1 MKCIV
6 HDTLSLLEPLFCHA
20 HKPKDR
26 LELAQPILFADD
38 SLIHGRRL
46 LPRAMQTQSFKVMQ
60 AGAVDGYSV
69 VAAQQGWGLF
79 NPARSV
85 ASSQWLFA
93 EYARLDILRQLE
105 HYLHEAMRGL
115 EPSLKNYTDNDDT
128 LELFLFPADP
138 ANRQLMLRSHGL
150 SIFAAIPQVIMVQLW
165 ADASNMARLPIL
177 LARALRHNLAVQR
190 AQPHMLAD
198 FLALEDVVSMQALLE
213 PVAWQ
218 DTLQHAAE
226 LCDASNYDDVTANIY
241 GADGSSILPLPQP
254 EALDAEMLEYAQLL
268 LAEGGQESQPER
280 IAAYLYGD
288 AVVSS
293 QGHAGVGMPALTSF
307 LIFH

>member
-1 MKCIV
+1 MKLIV

-46 LPRAMQTQSFKVMQ
+46 LPRAMQTQSFQVMQ

-85 ASSQWLFA
+85 ASSQWLFS
-93 EYARLDILRQLE
+93 EYARLDILTQLE
-105 HYLHEAMRGL
+105 NYLHEAMRGL
-115 EPSLKNYTDNDDT
+115 EPSLKNHAHNDT
-128 LELFLFPADP
+128 LELFLLPADP

-165 ADASNMARLPIL
+165 VDAGNMARLPAL
-177 LARALRHNLAVQR
+177 LARALRHNFAVQQ
-190 AQPHMLAD
+190 AQPHMLTD
-198 FLALEDVVSMQALLE
+198 FLALEDAASVQALLE

-218 DTLQHAAE
+218 DTLEKAAS
-226 LCDASNYDDVTANIY
+226 LCGASSYDDVTANIY
-241 GADGSSILPLPQP
+241 GADGSSIMPLPQP
-254 EALDAEMLEYAQLL
+254 EVLDREMLEYVQLL
-268 LAEGGQESQPER
+268 LAEGKQESQPER

-293 QGHAGVGMPALTSF
+293 QGHAGVGMPALATF
-307 LIFH
+307 QTLK